1 MEAEIMSKPKLY
13 IAEKIPEEIE
23 KYIAKYCDY
32 EKWDLEERIPR
43 EVLLQKLA
51 DKDGVMLTGYK
62 IDEEL
67 LNNTPNLK
75 AVSNISV
82 GYNNFDLEAMKKR
95 KIIGTNTPYVLDDT
109 VADLIFGLMLSASRR
124 IAELDRYV
132 KDNKWTM
139 SDGKNLFGLDVHNA
153 TLGIIGMGRIGEA
166 VAKRAKLGFD
176 MEVIYY
182 NRSRKEKV
190 EQSLGVKYCD
200 LNSLLERSD
209 FIVLMTPL
217 TKDTYHLIDTEEFN
231 KMKSTAIFI
240 NASRG
245 QTVNEKALIE
255 ALEKKK
261 IYGAGLDVYEKEPI
275 NLSNPLLKMA
285 NVVTLPHIGS
295 ATDKTRFDMCKA
307 AAENLIKAVL
317 GETPSDVVPELKL
330 K

>member
-1 MEAEIMSKPKLY
+1 MSKPKLY

-43 EVLLQKLA
+43 EVLLQKLS

-67 LNNTPNLK
+67 LNNTPKLK

-139 SDGKNLFGLDVHNA
+139 SDGKNLFGLDVHHA

-182 NRSRKEKV
+182 NRSRKEEV
-190 EQSLGVKYCD
+190 EESLEVKYCD